1 MWIIHCRKPQGL
13 TQRGPHPRKLHPA
26 GRQFGQPSGVR
37 RFGQPFAVR
46 SMHQAAMGVAHLGK
60 TEQVPQMALPC
71 RRGPQVTGPHHL
83 IDSLHTIID
92 DDSQVVGV
100 NPVIATQD
108 DVVHLAQTGATGL
121 VGDLPTGDLGG
132 QPSGSRAHSRAA
144 LAI

>member
-13 TQRGPHPRKLHPA
+13 TQRRPHPGKLHPA
-26 GRQFGQPSGVR
+26 GRQLGQPAGVCGL
-37 RFGQPFAVR
+37 GQPFTVR
-46 SMHQAAMGVAHLGK
+46 GMHQAAMGVAHLGK

-132 QPSGSRAHSRAA
+132 QPDGSRAHPCAS